1 MCGRF
6 TLTDISTD
14 QIRDLFLIDDIPDLR
29 PRYNISP
36 TQGVAAIRVNRDTGN
51 RELAILTWGLV
62 PSWAKDPSI
71 GSRMINARAET
82 VHEKPAY
89 RTALRYKRCLVLADG
104 FYEWTQMAGRK
115 QPMYIRRE
123 DHGLLAFAGLWEYWA
138 SPDGSEIESCTI
150 ITTDANPF
158 MARYHHRMP
167 VVLEAAAHDSWLD
180 TSQQNPSRVL
190 PLLQPYAGNDLIA
203 YPVTLYVNS
212 PRNDDPGCLE
222 PLVDDPDAPVA

>member
-14 QIRDLFLIDDIPDLR
+14 QIRDLFLIDEIPQLR
-29 PRYNISP
+29 PRYNIAP
-36 TQGVAAIRVNRDTGN
+36 TQGVAAVRVNRDTGN

-71 GSRMINARAET
+71 GSRMINARAES

-104 FYEWTQMAGRK
+104 FYEWAQMAGRK

-138 SPDGSEIESCTI
+138 SPGRLGD
-150 ITTDANPF
+150 
-158 MARYHHRMP
+158 
-167 VVLEAAAHDSWLD
+167 
-180 TSQQNPSRVL
+180 RVL
-190 PLLQPYAGNDLIA
+190 HPS
-203 YPVTLYVNS
+203 S
-212 PRNDDPGCLE
+212 PRGRQPVYGPLSPQDACDPGRQCPRDL
-222 PLVDDPDAPVA
+222 A